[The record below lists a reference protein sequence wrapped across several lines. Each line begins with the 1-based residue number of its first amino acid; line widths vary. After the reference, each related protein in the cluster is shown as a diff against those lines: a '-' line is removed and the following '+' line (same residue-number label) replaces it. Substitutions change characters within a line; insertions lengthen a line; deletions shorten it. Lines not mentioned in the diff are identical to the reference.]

1 MTLPWQ
7 LAGTRDPGGW
17 QYAGNFSAPGGVE
30 WSLDLS
36 RTHVVRR
43 RAWVRSYEM
52 RRDSEAEGAGGQS
65 ASFAPKV
72 IFRQKSLPDAKV
84 GKSAGK

>member
-1 MTLPWQ
+1 MRP
-7 LAGTRDPGGW
+7 TRPSRRSP
-17 QYAGNFSAPGGVE
+17 QPARSAPGGVE

-52 RRDSEAEGAGGQS
+52 MRDSEAEGAGGRVVAQPGEPR
-65 ASFAPKV
+65 A
-72 IFRQKSLPDAKV
+72 LV
-84 GKSAGK
+84 GQVVPGRGTLVLQDGFVHEE